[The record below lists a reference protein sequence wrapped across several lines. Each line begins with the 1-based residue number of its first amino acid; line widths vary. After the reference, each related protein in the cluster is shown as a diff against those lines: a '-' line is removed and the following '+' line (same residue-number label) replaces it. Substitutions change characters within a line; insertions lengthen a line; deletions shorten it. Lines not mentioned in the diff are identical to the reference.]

1 MHIGYR
7 RTVLVIWPDRYNFD
21 ISYGKNPSGAL
32 STLEEAISSGK
43 QTGKEHELA
52 DFILRTANA
61 REQPQSEIA
70 KIVCSAAR
78 RWNNNDLWKRTIR
91 ACKAETSLSVVGT
104 PLLCDSAITFGF
116 QGVRPRSVFY
126 C

>member
-7 RTVLVIWPDRYNFD
+7 RTVLVIWPDCYNFD
-21 ISYGKNPSGAL
+21 IWYGKNPSGAL
-32 STLEEAISSGK
+32 RALDEAISSGK
-43 QTGKEHELA
+43 QIGNERELA

-61 REQPQSEIA
+61 RKQPQTEIA

-78 RWNNNDLWKRTIR
+78 CWNNIDLWKRAIR

-104 PLLCDSAITFGF
+104 PMLCDSAITFGF
-116 QGVRPRSVFY
+116 QKVRPRSVFY

>member
-7 RTVLVIWPDRYNFD
+7 RTVLVIWPDCYNFD
-21 ISYGKNPSGAL
+21 ISYSKNPSGAL
-32 STLEEAISSGK
+32 RALDEAISSGK

-61 REQPQSEIA
+61 REQSQAEIA
-70 KIVCSAAR
+70 KVVYLAAR
-78 RWNNNDLWKRTIR
+78 RWNNVDLWKRAMR
-91 ACKAETSLSVVGT
+91 ACKAETSLSVVET

-116 QGVRPRSVFY
+116 QEVRPRSVFY

>member
-7 RTVLVIWPDRYNFD
+7 RTVLVIWLDRYNFD
-21 ISYGKNPSGAL
+21 IYYGKNLPGAL
-32 STLEEAISSGK
+32 RTLDEAISSGK

-52 DFILRTANA
+52 DFILHTANA

-91 ACKAETSLSVVGT
+91 ACKAETSLSIVGT
-104 PLLCDSAITFGF
+104 PLLYDSALTFGF
-116 QGVRPRSVFY
+116 QEVCPRSAFN